1 MAEQLYT
8 IIGTMV
14 AHPTPD
20 PEKERKERKPDKH
33 RRPMACLIHDQS
45 SCKTRSLSEIPAIQW
60 VRSLHHN
67 IVTAYNG
74 WRKQCYSIQ
83 PIVPEGVQH
92 YVPKYKRPFG
102 LNITIETIIIFSE
115 TEWYA
120 RRLFIAHGIGHRV
133 ARVCGGYPRDK
144 STSRDKPKTSALN
157 Y

>member
-1 MAEQLYT
+1 MGEKSAPSNK
-8 IIGTMV
+8 V
-14 AHPTPD
+14 TP
-20 PEKERKERKPDKH
+20 
-33 RRPMACLIHDQS
+33 
-45 SCKTRSLSEIPAIQW
+45 
-60 VRSLHHN
+60 
-67 IVTAYNG
+67 YNG
-74 WRKQCYSIQ
+74 WRKHCYCIQ

-92 YVPKYKRPFG
+92 DVPKYKRQFT